1 MKETLFALI
10 GISLM
15 QSILLLIVKDEVS
28 GRILKM
34 VGGVAMAAALLAGFT
49 AFDYQTYAASL
60 KREQTEI
67 RAKVDS
73 IEENANTLHRRY
85 IESECAAY
93 ILENAAQMQIELTGV
108 TVTLAWNA
116 NGFWYPVHADIVL
129 KDHHADTVPLKQLLE
144 RELGIPLKEQIWRF
158 EDGSY

>member
-1 MKETLFALI
+1 MKLTLFSVI
-10 GISLM
+10 GISLL
-15 QSILLLIVKDEVS
+15 QSILLLIVKDEQS
-28 GRILKM
+28 GKLLKM
-34 VGGVAMAAALLAGFT
+34 IGGVAMAAALLAGFT

-93 ILENAAQMQIELTGV
+93 LLENAAQMQIELTGV
-108 TVTLAWNA
+108 TVTLAS
-116 NGFWYPVHADIVL
+116 VHF
-129 KDHHADTVPLKQLLE
+129 
-144 RELGIPLKEQIWRF
+144 LGRRPQGGGVVRSG
-158 EDGSY
+158 DGA

>member
-1 MKETLFALI
+1 MKETLFSVI
-10 GISLM
+10 GIALL
-15 QSILLLIVKDEVS
+15 QSILLLIVKDEQS
-28 GRILKM
+28 GKLLKM
-34 VGGVAMAAALLAGFT
+34 IGGVAMAAALLAGFT
-49 AFDYQTYAASL
+49 AFDYVTYAASL

-73 IEENANTLHRRY
+73 IEENANALHRRY

-93 ILENAAQMQIELTGV
+93 ILESAAQMQIELTGV

>member
-1 MKETLFALI
+1 MKETLFSVI
-10 GISLM
+10 GIALL
-15 QSILLLIVKDEVS
+15 QSILLLIVKDEQS
-28 GRILKM
+28 GKLLKM
-34 VGGVAMAAALLAGFT
+34 IGGVAMAAALLAGFT

-129 KDHHADTVPLKQLLE
+129 KDHHADTAPLKQLLE
-144 RELGIPLKEQIWRF
+144 SEMGIPLEEQIWRF
-158 EDGSY
+158 EDGSF